1 MERRDLYDE
10 NRQLLNKTIEK
21 GEKIPTGCFIL
32 VVMAFIENQEGKYL
46 VQKRSELKGG
56 EWSFTGGHP
65 KHGESSLD
73 GVKTEVLEEL
83 GIIPENPVLFKSIRG
98 EDAFCDMYAIKQDID
113 LSSIVKQDEEV
124 SGVMFCTK
132 EEIDKLFEEGKFK
145 KGHYMMFQE
154 YLKYKKENNI

>member
-73 GVKTEVLEEL
+73 GVKTEVLE
-83 GIIPENPVLFKSIRG
+83 
-98 EDAFCDMYAIKQDID
+98 
-113 LSSIVKQDEEV
+113 
-124 SGVMFCTK
+124 
-132 EEIDKLFEEGKFK
+132 
-145 KGHYMMFQE
+145 
-154 YLKYKKENNI
+154 

>member
-1 MERRDLYDE
+1 M
-10 NRQLLNKTIEK
+10 
-21 GEKIPTGCFIL
+21 
-32 VVMAFIENQEGKYL
+32 
-46 VQKRSELKGG
+46 
-56 EWSFTGGHP
+56 
-65 KHGESSLD
+65 D

-83 GIIPENPVLFKSIRG
+83 GIISENPVLFKSIRG

-124 SGVMFCTK
+124 SDVMFCTK